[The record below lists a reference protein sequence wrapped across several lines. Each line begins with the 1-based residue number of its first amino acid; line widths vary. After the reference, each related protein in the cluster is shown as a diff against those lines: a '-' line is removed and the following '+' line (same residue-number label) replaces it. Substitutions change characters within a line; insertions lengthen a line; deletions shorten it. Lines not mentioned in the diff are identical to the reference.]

1 MAKYFL
7 FLSLIILTIFFGY
20 RLKGLYENYQY
31 LKGEVSELEQKKNY
45 LLKEKELLEKNLTID
60 KERALEREARVMLG
74 LKKEGEKVIL
84 VIPPKEGNQK
94 NSFSKNNPPLN
105 ATLEKVSLWQKIWY
119 NLLNFLK

>member
-7 FLSLIILTIFFGY
+7 FLFLIILTIFFGY

-31 LKGEVSELEQKKNY
+31 LKEEVSKLEKRKNY

-60 KERALEREARVMLG
+60 KEKALEREARVMLG

-84 VIPPKEGNQK
+84 VIPPKEDNQK
-94 NSFSKNNPPLN
+94 NNSLKDNPSLN
-105 ATLEKVSLWQKIWY
+105 ATLGRVSFWQKIWY
-119 NLLNFLK
+119 NFLRFLK